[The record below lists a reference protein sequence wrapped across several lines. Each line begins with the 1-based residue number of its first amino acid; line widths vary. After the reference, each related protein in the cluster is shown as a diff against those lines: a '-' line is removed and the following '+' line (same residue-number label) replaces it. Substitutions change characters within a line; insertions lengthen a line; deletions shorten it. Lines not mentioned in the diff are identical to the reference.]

1 MQRETSDDKKTPTAA
16 LFVRVPAEQ
25 ARRLDRAAFELGRS
39 KQSLVSE
46 LLERYIDPDPGP
58 RLGFP
63 EEGRRRVT
71 VETLEPDTLVV
82 GHHSFRPRE
91 PAPHRASGPEV
102 LRSEQAGELLQ
113 LDPSLVE
120 RLAASGE
127 LPGRMLAGEW
137 RFSRVALLAWLAQP
151 GVPGAAGADGDD
163 R

>member
-1 MQRETSDDKKTPTAA
+1 MIERPREKGEKTPTAA

-46 LLERYIDPDPGP
+46 LLERYIDPGAGP
-58 RLGFP
+58 QLGFP
-63 EEGRRRVT
+63 QGGRRRVT

-91 PAPHRASGPEV
+91 PAPPSAPEAEV

-113 LDPSLVE
+113 LEAAVVE
-120 RLAASGE
+120 RLAAAGE

-137 RFSRVALLAWLAQP
+137 RFSRAALLAWLAQP
-151 GVPGAAGADGDD
+151 GAEGEDGDD

>member
-1 MQRETSDDKKTPTAA
+1 MEPASPDEKKTPTAA

-46 LLERYIDPDPGP
+46 LLER
-58 RLGFP
+58 GFP
-63 EEGRRRVT
+63 EGARRRVT

-91 PAPHRASGPEV
+91 PAPPSASEPEV

-113 LDPSLVE
+113 LEAAVVE
-120 RLAASGE
+120 QLAAAGE

-137 RFSRVALLAWLAQP
+137 RFSRSALLAWLAQP
-151 GVPGAAGADGDD
+151 GVAGAGGEDGGD

>member
-1 MQRETSDDKKTPTAA
+1 MERVAANDKKTPTAA

-46 LLERYIDPDPGP
+46 LLERYIDPGPG
-58 RLGFP
+58 LGFP
-63 EEGRRRVT
+63 QGGRRRVT

-82 GHHSFRPRE
+82 GHHSFRPDE
-91 PAPHRASGPEV
+91 PAPRPVAEPEV

-113 LDPSLVE
+113 LEPDVVE
-120 RLAASGE
+120 RLAAAGE

-137 RFSRVALLAWLAQP
+137 RFSRTALLTWLAQP
-151 GVPGAAGADGDD
+151 GAECADGDD

>member
-1 MQRETSDDKKTPTAA
+1 MERATPEQEKTPTAA

-46 LLERYIDPDPGP
+46 LLERYIDAGP
-58 RLGFP
+58 SPAVGFP
-63 EEGRRRVT
+63 QGGRRRVT
-71 VETLEPDTLVV
+71 IETLEPDPLVV

-91 PAPHRASGPEV
+91 PASSAPSEPEV
-102 LRSEQAGELLQ
+102 LRSEQAGQLLQ
-113 LDPSLVE
+113 LEPAVVE
-120 RLAASGE
+120 RLAGAGE

-137 RFSRVALLAWLAQP
+137 RFSRTALLAWLA
-151 GVPGAAGADGDD
+151 GPGAERAEGHDADD